1 MSPLDV
7 GLAHYR
13 QRQRVSRRLRR
24 EAQGLWRQINRDS
37 ITASWRVLLPRLLVL
52 MEAAQREVVEPA
64 DAYLTAV
71 LTAQGIDPVASGAVV
86 TSQLVGVSAQ
96 GGSLPGLLDQPRVVT
111 MTALSEGATA
121 TQALRT
127 GWVGLEMILAT
138 QVADT
143 GRAADQVAMAA
154 RRRAGGYVRQIV
166 GRTCSRCVILAG
178 KWFRYNQ
185 GFQRHPR
192 CDCIHIP
199 SREDVAGDL
208 ATDPKAYFNS
218 LSKTEQDKT
227 FGRAGAESIRLGA
240 DMNQVVNAR
249 KGVRTATFGKRKVLV
264 TSEGTTKRGLF
275 GGYEIRPDGS
285 LRKRTDSELV
295 KKPGERVR
303 RARQLRLMPEE
314 ILAQAQTRDEALT
327 LLRQYGYLR

>member
-1 MSPLDV
+1 MSPHDI

-13 QRQRVSRRLRR
+13 HRQRVSLRLRR
-24 EAQGLWRQINRDS
+24 EAQALWRQINRDS

-71 LTAQGIDPVASGAVV
+71 LAAQDIDPVASGVVV

-96 GGSLPGLLDQPRVVT
+96 GGSLPGLLDQPRVAT
-111 MTALSEGATA
+111 MTALSEGVTA
-121 TQALRT
+121 SQALRT

-138 QVADT
+138 QVADI
-143 GRAADQVAMAA
+143 GRASDQVAMAA
-154 RRRAGGYVRQIV
+154 RRRAGGYVRQVV

-199 SREDVAGDL
+199 SREDAAGDL

-218 LSKTEQDKT
+218 LSKAEQDKT
-227 FGRAGAESIRLGA
+227 FGKAGADSIRLGA

-275 GGYEIRPDGS
+275 GGYEVRPDGS

-303 RARQLRLMPEE
+303 RTRQLRLMPEE
-314 ILAQAQTRDEALT
+314 ILAQAKNRDEALT